1 MEARYIVDE
10 NGKHVSVILP
20 VEEYERLLEELEELE
35 DIRAAAE
42 ARVAIERGEDRRIR
56 VGNYRVVYGVRDEE
70 QIVEVLNVGHR
81 RDVYR
86 RGWKCNAS
94 RQRSTA

>member
-1 MEARYIVDE
+1 LSYCLVISRRAQKSITNLQVAEQDRIEKAITSLAE
-10 NGKHVSVILP
+10 NSRPPGSVKLK
-20 VEEYERLLEELEELE
+20 
-35 DIRAAAE
+35 
-42 ARVAIERGEDRRIR
+42 GSEDRRIR
-56 VGNYRVVYGVRDEE
+56 VDNYRVVYGVRDEE

>member
-1 MEARYIVDE
+1 MSYRLVISRRAQKSITNLQVAEQDRIEKAITSLAE
-10 NGKHVSVILP
+10 NPRPPGSVKLK
-20 VEEYERLLEELEELE
+20 
-35 DIRAAAE
+35 
-42 ARVAIERGEDRRIR
+42 GSEDRRIR
-56 VGNYRVVYGVRDEE
+56 VDNYRVVYGVRDEE